1 MKKLIFK
8 KLNKDFSI
16 FFLLTIT
23 SITLI
28 IWVIQAVNFLDIVIE
43 DGHSFKVYFY
53 YSLLNIPK
61 IISKTLPFVFF
72 LSVIYV
78 LLNYESNNQLLIYWH
93 IGITKI
99 RFIRMVVNYSFI
111 YLLIQLILT
120 SYFVPNSQNF
130 SRSFFKNSDLNLL
143 DGVMKEKKFVD
154 TVKNLTIFIMDEKDG
169 NLKHVFLKE
178 NFKNNDYQ
186 IINSKSGI
194 VVPSNRKIL
203 RLNEGSILTNKND
216 KISEIEFFETNFN
229 IDKFQTKS
237 IIDIKTDEN
246 TTYNLL
252 KCFYFEILKLGK
264 TDFLFN
270 NCRKGNYRGVIE
282 VLYKRLMLPF
292 FIPTLALVAS
302 LLILKTRNNE
312 GFNQYL
318 FKVFIFGIALIICAE
333 VSLKY
338 IGISLL
344 VNYFLLFSP
353 IIIFTLI
360 LFYIN
365 KKLQFRK

>member
-43 DGHSFKVYFY
+43 DGHSFRVYFY

-72 LSVIYV
+72 LSIIYI

-99 RFIRMVVNYSFI
+99 RFIKMIVNYSFI
-111 YLLIQLILT
+111 YLIVQLIFT
-120 SYFVPNSQNF
+120 SYLVPNSQIF
-130 SRSFFKNSDLNLL
+130 SRSFFKNSDLNVL
-143 DGVMKEKKFVD
+143 DGMMKEKRFVD
-154 TVKNLTIFIMDEKDG
+154 TVKNLTIFIMGEKDG
-169 NLKHVFLKE
+169 NFKHVFLKE
-178 NFKNNDYQ
+178 NFKNNNYQ
-186 IINSKSGI
+186 IISSKRGMI
-194 VVPSNRKIL
+194 IPSNKKIL
-203 RLNEGSILTNKND
+203 RLNEGSILTNKNGQ
-216 KISEIEFFETNFN
+216 ISEIDFSETNFN
-229 IDKFQTKS
+229 INKFQTKS
-237 IIDIKTDEN
+237 IIDVKTDEN
-246 TTYNLL
+246 KTFDLL
-252 KCFYFEILKLGK
+252 QCFYFEILNLAKS
-264 TDFLFN
+264 DFLFN
-270 NCRKGNYRGVIE
+270 NCRKGNYIGIVE

-302 LLILKTRNNE
+302 LLILRTRNNE
-312 GFNQYL
+312 GFNRYVS
-318 FKVFIFGIALIICAE
+318 KIFIFGIALIICTE

-338 IGISLL
+338 VGINLL
-344 VNYFLLFSP
+344 INYFLLFSP
-353 IIIFTLI
+353 IIFFILIFI
-360 LFYIN
+360 YIMKQLKF
-365 KKLQFRK
+365 KK

>member
-53 YSLLNIPK
+53 YSLLNVPK

-72 LSVIYV
+72 LSVIYI
-78 LLNYESNNQLLIYWH
+78 LLNYENNNQLLIYWH

-99 RFIRMVVNYSFI
+99 RFMKMVVNYSFI
-111 YLLIQLILT
+111 YLLIQLIFT
-120 SYFVPNSQNF
+120 SYLVPNSQIF

-154 TVKNLTIFIMDEKDG
+154 TVKNLTIFIMGEKDG
-169 NLKHVFLKE
+169 NLEHIFLKE
-178 NFKNNDYQ
+178 NFKNNNYQ
-186 IINSKSGI
+186 IINSKSGM
-194 VVPSNRKIL
+194 VVPTNKKIL
-203 RLNEGSILTNKND
+203 RLNNGSILTNKND
-216 KISEIEFFETNFN
+216 QISEIEFFETNFN

-246 TTYNLL
+246 TTYDLL
-252 KCFYFEILKLGK
+252 KCVYFEILKLGK
-264 TDFLFN
+264 SDFLFN
-270 NCRKGNYRGVIE
+270 NCRKGNYNDVIE

-302 LLILKTRNNE
+302 LLILRTKNNE
-312 GFNQYL
+312 GFNKYL
-318 FKVFIFGIALIICAE
+318 LKIFIFGITLIICAE

-338 IGISLL
+338 VGISFLI
-344 VNYFLLFSP
+344 NCFLLFSP
-353 IIIFTLI
+353 IIFFTLI
-360 LFYIN
+360 LLYFM
-365 KKLQFRK
+365 KQLQFKK